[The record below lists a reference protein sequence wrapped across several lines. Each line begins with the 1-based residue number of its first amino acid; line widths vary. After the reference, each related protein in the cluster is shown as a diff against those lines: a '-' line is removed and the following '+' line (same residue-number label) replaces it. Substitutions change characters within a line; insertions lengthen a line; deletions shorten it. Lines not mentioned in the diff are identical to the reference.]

1 MANGGGPACLR
12 LRVVADPAAVDPR
25 FMVDDAK
32 LDAIADVVRRH
43 WPEQIHHQELQK
55 PALVAEIEGARVHLL
70 KSLDLS
76 ELI

>member
-1 MANGGGPACLR
+1 M
-12 LRVVADPAAVDPR
+12 VDAR
-25 FMVDDAK
+25 FMVDEAK

-55 PALVAEIEGARVHLL
+55 PALIAEIEQARARLL
-70 KSLDLS
+70 ESLDLS